1 MAEEKPILLAL
12 NIITSS
18 TTKDI
23 RQEYESVDDFF
34 IYIKEA
40 TTWLSSNPAGN
51 SSANS
56 EDLEFSFLAKAKIDS
71 QETSVI
77 PADLIKNPN
86 ILKALT
92 FYLFERRFGWSEQQ
106 DSAEGLSELLV
117 RSERSYPTQRQ
128 NSVRRIRTG
137 SLTFEEES
145 RIKNMLNT
153 KLDELIKLSVFFCFQ
168 VSFADIQLIIY
179 SSKTDLQN
187 QSFVCPKPNIVFP

>member
-1 MAEEKPILLAL
+1 MAEEKPVLLAL

-18 TTKDI
+18 STKDI
-23 RQEYESVDDFF
+23 RQEYESVDDFL
-34 IYIKEA
+34 ICIKES
-40 TTWLSSNPAGN
+40 TTWLSSTPVGN

-56 EDLEFSFLAKAKIDS
+56 EDLEFSFLSKAKIDS

-106 DSAEGLSELLV
+106 DSAEGLSELFQ
-117 RSERSYPTQRQ
+117 RSERSYPIQRR
-128 NSVRRIRTG
+128 SSSRRIRTG

-153 KLDELIKLSVFFCFQ
+153 KLDELIKLLVFFLFQ
-168 VSFADIQLIIY
+168 VSFSDIQLII
-179 SSKTDLQN
+179 
-187 QSFVCPKPNIVFP
+187 